1 MIRKMSALPEFRLDD
16 IVENP
21 LGNARVCHQTR
32 YMREPLAY
40 VVCGDGC

>member
-1 MIRKMSALPEFRLDD
+1 MKNRVAQISSQDQLYFFKRS
-16 IVENP
+16 
-21 LGNARVCHQTR
+21 RVCHQTR